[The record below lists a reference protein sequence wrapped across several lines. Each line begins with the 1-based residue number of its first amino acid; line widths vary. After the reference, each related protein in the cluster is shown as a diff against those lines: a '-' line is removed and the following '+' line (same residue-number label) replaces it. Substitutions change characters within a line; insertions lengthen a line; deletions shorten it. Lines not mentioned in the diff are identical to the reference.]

1 MSVRRV
7 IVRSCTAFTVHWPL
21 IGADDL
27 DQDRPSAQPKTT
39 TEFGMKV
46 FGEGGAAPPPA
57 AIANEVHDALALPG
71 VEIDATPITPPK
83 VLAAISRFGSPV
95 HGP

>member
-1 MSVRRV
+1 MRV
-7 IVRSCTAFTVHWPL
+7 IVRSFTAFTVHWPL

-39 TEFGMKV
+39 TELGMKV
-46 FGEGGAAPPPA
+46 FGEDGAAPPPA
-57 AIANEVHDALALPG
+57 AIANAVHDALAPPG
-71 VEIDATPITPPK
+71 VEINATPLTPPQ
-83 VLAAISRFGSPV
+83 VLSAISWFGSPV